1 MLMGPQTV
9 LVRIAARLCSNAGYA
24 FVHME
29 RKEEALLAID
39 GLNGTMYK
47 GRQLSVELS
56 KAQPLINQLANLDA
70 ANLAASMAGGRSGP
84 RCSSQRIMKMVFK
97 INVQISSDCF

>member
-1 MLMGPQTV
+1 MVPQTV
-9 LVRIAARLCSNAGYA
+9 LVRVTARLCSNAGYA

-29 RKEEALLAID
+29 RKEEALLAIE

-56 KAQPLINQLANLDA
+56 KAQPLINQLASMDA
-70 ANLAASMAGGRSGP
+70 ANLAASMAAGKAG
-84 RCSSQRIMKMVFK
+84 
-97 INVQISSDCF
+97 D